1 VQVVSKAKM
10 DVSKADFVEEL
21 VKKVRSSGIRSCSKS
36 YSAVLYILGHVLRCW
51 IVTLQ
56 MLGKERKD
64 KGKGRPVQAVWIGR
78 FPSCCLPD
86 LAT

>member
-1 VQVVSKAKM
+1 M

-21 VKKVRSSGIRSCSKS
+21 VKKVRPSRIRFCSNS
-36 YSAVLYILGHVLRCW
+36 YSAVPCILWHVLRCCV
-51 IVTLQ
+51 VTLQ

-78 FPSCCLPD
+78 FSSGCLPG